1 MRIFESKTVII
12 SGLTKRLSKMIG
24 SNQSRPLS
32 EWIDK
37 IGHTNVE
44 LAIET
49 GILSEVVTESS
60 DLVSMDGVM
69 KNGDYVVFHGDDGY
83 IMYHVSDGQMWR
95 TTGNQEKD
103 LNIENA
109 KEVSG
114 IAIGDGSK
122 RVVMSGHETPPAPPS
137 PGIPQEI
144 ETEIEEL
151 PELEIEMPPAEIQ
164 SEIPAVP
171 EIPLEPEAQMA
182 PEPAM
187 SFEERID
194 RINMLSESELY
205 HHQLPELEEIDY
217 QIRRCESRIARE
229 MMIGQEELRMQIHT
243 DATADRITALRQKIE
258 ELKSLRAKTKAELA
272 IKARD
277 DFDNYREP
285 IEDWDL

>member
-1 MRIFESKTVII
+1 MRIFESKTVIT

-24 SNQSRPLS
+24 SNQSRSLS

-37 IGHTNVE
+37 IGYTNVE
-44 LAIET
+44 LAVES

-122 RVVMSGHETPPAPPS
+122 RVVMSGHETPPTPPS

-144 ETEIEEL
+144 ETEVEEL

-164 SEIPAVP
+164 SEIPAAP
-171 EIPLEPEAQMA
+171 EIPLEPEVQMA

-194 RINMLSESELY
+194 RVNIYNTLGE
-205 HHQLPELEEIDY
+205 
-217 QIRRCESRIARE
+217 
-229 MMIGQEELRMQIHT
+229 
-243 DATADRITALRQKIE
+243 
-258 ELKSLRAKTKAELA
+258 
-272 IKARD
+272 
-277 DFDNYREP
+277 
-285 IEDWDL
+285 